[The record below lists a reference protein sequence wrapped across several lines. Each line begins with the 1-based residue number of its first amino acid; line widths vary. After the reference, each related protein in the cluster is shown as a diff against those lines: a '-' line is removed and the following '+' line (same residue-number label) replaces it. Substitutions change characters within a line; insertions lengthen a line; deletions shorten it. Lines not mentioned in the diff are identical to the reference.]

1 MRWLD
6 LSGNGLGD
14 VSALSALRRL
24 DLSGNRFS
32 DLWPLGGLASLE
44 VLLLDGNAVSDV
56 GAPTHRLPRLC
67 WLLAPRSAE
76 AR

>member
-32 DLWPLGGLASLE
+32 DLWPLGGLASHE
-44 VLLLDGNAVSDV
+44 VLLDGNAVSGV
-56 GAPTHRLPRLC
+56 GAPTHRLPRLR